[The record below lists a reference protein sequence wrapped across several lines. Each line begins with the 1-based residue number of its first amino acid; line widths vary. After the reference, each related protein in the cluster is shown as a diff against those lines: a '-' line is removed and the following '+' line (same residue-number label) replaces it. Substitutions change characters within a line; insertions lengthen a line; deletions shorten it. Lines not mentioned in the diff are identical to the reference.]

1 MHAHVYVGDTGLN
14 TASAIVRAL
23 EGEQW
28 RYAQPLQ
35 CSQLCDML
43 AGSRVTCRRTHV
55 CIVVFCVM
63 VQQALQV
70 GNVLGALTPPM
81 WCETVRYSSRH
92 AKALSC
98 WGFVLAL
105 LRSACLIW
113 GLHVVQH
120 CCSALARR
128 TDRYQ
133 HTRLQCRVVSQTDC
147 QWLFATFY

>member
-1 MHAHVYVGDTGLN
+1 MHAQVYVGDTGLN

-23 EGEQW
+23 EGGQW

-35 CSQLCDML
+35 RSQLCDML

-55 CIVVFCVM
+55 CIVLFCVM
-63 VQQALQV
+63 DQQALQV
-70 GNVLGALTPPM
+70 GNVLGALTPLM
-81 WCETVRYSSRH
+81 WCETDRYSSRH

-105 LRSACLIW
+105 WRSACLIRGLHYCLATSQ

-120 CCSALARR
+120 WCSALAR
-128 TDRYQ
+128 
-133 HTRLQCRVVSQTDC
+133 CGQTGTSTPGC
-147 QWLFATFY
+147 NAVW